1 MPKLKNHR
9 GTKKRFYVTGS
20 GKIMRMHQGK
30 THFRRRKPA
39 RVRGLFDEKQPLSPS
54 DRRRISRLMP
64 YAGL

>member
-20 GKIMRMHQGK
+20 GKIMRMHQGNSHLR
-30 THFRRRKPA
+30 TRKPK
-39 RVRGLFDEKQPLSPS
+39 RVRALFDEKEPLNAA

-64 YAGL
+64 YPG